1 MDRYEK
7 VDAYTIRVIQE
18 KASDVA
24 LVNLIKTRNDMLEDI
39 KGLQVRLESLE
50 VIIAKAKRLGI
61 VPKEKDKGIKK
72 KLCPLCKGTG
82 ISCPQCSKEK

>member
-18 KASDVA
+18 KVSDVA

-61 VPKEKDKGIKK
+61 VPKKQSSVEGKPTIIK
-72 KLCPLCKGTG
+72 PGETND
-82 ISCPQCSKEK
+82 SNPN

>member
-24 LVNLIKTRNDMLEDI
+24 LVNLIKSRDQMFEDI
-39 KGLQVRLESLE
+39 KGLKARAKSLE
-50 VIIAKAKRLGI
+50 VIIIEAKKLGI
-61 VPKEKDKGIKK
+61 TPKEVKPLSNDVLAE
-72 KLCPLCKGTG
+72 KLGEENKNG
-82 ISCPQCSKEK
+82 